1 MKAAT
6 NMNGEIDDRV
16 LTATAPGP
24 ASSPNPSLAA
34 KSPIVSIVNISK
46 TYARGNVVALTDV
59 SFDVGRGEFIV
70 ILGPSG
76 AGKSTLLRCIN
87 RLALPTTG
95 QVFLNGSEV
104 TDARRALRSVRREI
118 GMVFQQFNLVTR
130 LSVMMNVLSGRLS
143 YRSTWRSLFYSFTRE
158 DRAIALECLE
168 MVALGH
174 KAFQRADTL
183 SGGEQQRVAIARALA
198 QRPKV
203 ILADEPVASL
213 DPKIARQV
221 LHYLKDISQRLGI
234 SVICNLHQID
244 FAREYAER
252 IVGISQGKVIF
263 DGPPSAL
270 TDGILDQIYGSRS
283 ENAVD

>member
-1 MKAAT
+1 MSMNVEIGDRLPAAQVV
-6 NMNGEIDDRV
+6 EC
-16 LTATAPGP
+16 
-24 ASSPNPSLAA
+24 
-34 KSPIVSIVNISK
+34 PIVSIVNVCK
-46 TYARGNVVALTDV
+46 TYPRGDLVALTDV
-59 SFDVGRGEFIV
+59 NFQVQRGEFIV

-87 RLALPTTG
+87 RLVLPSTG
-95 QVFLNGSEV
+95 QIYVNGREMN
-104 TDARRALRSVRREI
+104 DARRDLRRARQEI
-118 GMVFQQFNLVTR
+118 GMVFQQFNLVPR
-130 LSVMMNVLSGRLS
+130 LSVLMNVLSGRLS

-174 KAFQRADTL
+174 KALQRADTL

-198 QRPKV
+198 QRPKI

-221 LHYLKDISQRLGI
+221 LRYLKEISKRLGL
-234 SVICNLHQID
+234 SVICNLHQIE

-252 IVGISQGKVIF
+252 IIGLSKGKLVF
-263 DGPPSAL
+263 EGGPSGL
-270 TDGILDQIYGSRS
+270 TSEILEKIYGSRVES
-283 ENAVD
+283 TLDQPF

>member
-1 MKAAT
+1 
-6 NMNGEIDDRV
+6 MNINVEVDDRV
-16 LTATAPGP
+16 ATAEPV
-24 ASSPNPSLAA
+24 A
-34 KSPIVSIVNISK
+34 KPPIVSIVNIGK
-46 TYARGNVVALTDV
+46 TYSRGKLVALNDV
-59 SFDVGRGEFIV
+59 SFQVGRGEFIV

-87 RLALPTTG
+87 RLAVPTNG
-95 QVFLNGSEV
+95 RIYLNGREV
-104 TDARRALRSVRREI
+104 TDARRGLKNARREI
-118 GMVFQQFNLVTR
+118 GMVFQQFNLVAR
-130 LSVMMNVLSGRLS
+130 LSVMTNVLCGRLS

-198 QRPKV
+198 QRPKI

-252 IVGISQGKVIF
+252 IVGLSQGKLIF
-263 DGPPSAL
+263 DGPPTAL
-270 TDGILDQIYGSRS
+270 TDGILDQIYGLRS
-283 ENAVD
+283 EAVID

>member
-1 MKAAT
+1 VKA
-6 NMNGEIDDRV
+6 NMNMNVTPDNKIISV
-16 LTATAPGP
+16 APVE
-24 ASSPNPSLAA
+24 
-34 KSPIVSIVNISK
+34 KSPIVSLVNVSK
-46 TYARGNVVALTDV
+46 TYVRGKLVALTDV
-59 SFDVGRGEFIV
+59 SFEVGHGEFVV

-76 AGKSTLLRCIN
+76 AGKSTMLRCIN
-87 RLALPTTG
+87 RLAEPTGG
-95 QVFLNGSEV
+95 QIFLRDVEI
-104 TDARRALRSVRREI
+104 TDAPRSLRKARREI

-198 QRPKV
+198 QRPKL

-221 LHYLKDISQRLGI
+221 LDYLRDVSQRLGI

-252 IVGISQGKVIF
+252 IIGLSQGRLIF

-270 TDGILDQIYGSRS
+270 TDDIINQIYGSRT
-283 ENAVD
+283 EKAVD

>member
-1 MKAAT
+1 VKA
-6 NMNGEIDDRV
+6 NMNMNV
-16 LTATAPGP
+16 
-24 ASSPNPSLAA
+24 SSPDQLVSVTPVE
-34 KSPIVSIVNISK
+34 KMPIVSLLNVSK
-46 TYARGNVVALTDV
+46 TYVRGKLIALTDV
-59 SFDVGRGEFIV
+59 SFDVGHGEFVV

-76 AGKSTLLRCIN
+76 AGKSTMLRCIN
-87 RLALPTTG
+87 RLAEPTSG
-95 QVFLNGSEV
+95 RIFLRGNEITS
-104 TDARRALRSVRREI
+104 APRSLRTARREI

-143 YRSTWRSLFYSFTRE
+143 YRSTWRSLLYSFTRE

-168 MVALGH
+168 MVALGK

-198 QRPKV
+198 QRPKL

-221 LHYLKDISQRLGI
+221 LDYLKDASQRLGI
-234 SVICNLHQID
+234 SVICNLHQVD

-252 IVGISQGKVIF
+252 IIGLSQGRLIF

-270 TDGILDQIYGSRS
+270 TDDILNRIYGPRT
-283 ENAVD
+283 ENAVG